1 MPTLAATWH
10 LGEVFVVFLEFA
22 MFVILFWLL
31 ITVFGDLF
39 RSHDI
44 SGWVKALW
52 VIGII
57 LFPFLGIL
65 LYLIVR
71 GGSMHER
78 SVQQAQQADAAFKS
92 YVQQTASTGSTSEQ
106 LTKLADLKSKGVIDD
121 AEFEQLK
128 AKALASA

>member
-22 MFVILFWLL
+22 MFFILFWLL

-57 LFPFLGIL
+57 IFPFLGIL

-92 YVQQTASTGSTSEQ
+92 YVQQTVSAGSTSEQ

-128 AKALASA
+128 AKALAG

>member
-10 LGEVFVVFLEFA
+10 LGEVFLVILEVA
-22 MFVILFWLL
+22 MFFILFWLL
-31 ITVFGDLF
+31 ISVFGDLF

-57 LFPFLGIL
+57 IVPFLGIL

-78 SVQQAQQADAAFKS
+78 SVKQAQQADLAFRQ
-92 YVQQTASTGSTSEQ
+92 YVQLTASSGSTADQ
-106 LTKLADLKSKGVIDD
+106 LSKLADLKSKGVIDD
-121 AEFEQLK
+121 TEFEQLK
-128 AKALASA
+128 AKALAG

>member
-10 LGEVFVVFLEFA
+10 LGEVFLVFLEFA
-22 MFVILFWLL
+22 MFFILIWLL
-31 ITVFGDLF
+31 ITVFADLF

-44 SGWVKALW
+44 SGGVKALW

-57 LFPFLGIL
+57 IFPFLGIL

-78 SVQQAQQADAAFKS
+78 SVQQAQQANAAYRA
-92 YVQQTASTGSTSEQ
+92 YVEQVASEGTPADQ
-106 LTKLADLKSKGVIDD
+106 LTKLADLKAKGVIDD

-128 AKALASA
+128 AKALA